1 MHVAQANGSVSADE
15 TSLLKNMSDWLDID
29 TDKFRRMMEKIL
41 PIDMYE
47 VKDIDTILG
56 ITSDMSDEKARKHLN
71 KEYSKWNSRVTNSD
85 PRIQS
90 QADQM
95 LRLIAEARCQYIT
108 K

>member
-1 MHVAQANGSVSADE
+1 MA
-15 TSLLKNMSDWLDID
+15 DWLDID
-29 TDKFRRMMEKIL
+29 ADRFRLMMEKIL
-41 PIDMYE
+41 PIDMHE
-47 VKDIDTILG
+47 IKDLDTIFG
-56 ITSDMSDEKARKHLN
+56 ITSDMNNEKARKHLN

-85 PRIQS
+85 PHIQT